1 MSDRINTLPWQPWSL
16 NDFASQPEPTA
27 AATAPPDIS
36 MLFTDEPRED
46 GEPTAG
52 DEQQILMNLQL
63 EAEKQ
68 GRQQGFVK
76 GLQEGLDKGYQ
87 TGLEEGHQQ
96 ALADAEKQLAPI
108 TAHWQTL
115 VSDFQN
121 TLDALDSVIA
131 SRLMQMAL
139 AAAKQI
145 LGQPAICDGTALLAQ
160 IQQMIQQE
168 PMFAGKP
175 QLRVNPNDLAVVEQR
190 LGSTLSLHGWR
201 LLGDSQIHPGG
212 CKVSAEE
219 GDLDA
224 SLATRWHELCR
235 LAAPGEL

>member
-1 MSDRINTLPWQPWSL
+1 MSDRINALPWQPWSL
-16 NDFASQPEPTA
+16 NDFASQPEPGT
-27 AATAPPDIS
+27 ATAPPDIS
-36 MLFTDEPRED
+36 MLFTDEP
-46 GEPTAG
+46 TADIAPIES
-52 DEQQILMNLQL
+52 DEQQTLINLQL

-68 GRQQGFVK
+68 GRQQGFAK

-115 VSDFQN
+115 VDDFQN

>member
-1 MSDRINTLPWQPWSL
+1 MSDRINSLPWQPWSL
-16 NDFASQPEPTA
+16 NDFASQSETLPA
-27 AATAPPDIS
+27 VQAPDIS
-36 MLFTDEPRED
+36 MLFTDEPSTDVPISNEV
-46 GEPTAG
+46 
-52 DEQQILMNLQL
+52 DEQQKLMNLQL

-68 GRQQGFVK
+68 GRQQGFAK

-87 TGLEEGHQQ
+87 TGLEEGRQQ
-96 ALADAEKQLAPI
+96 ALVDAQKELAPM
-108 TAHWQTL
+108 TEHWQML
-115 VSDFQN
+115 VNDFQS

-160 IQQMIQQE
+160 IQQLIQQE

-175 QLRVNPNDLAVVEQR
+175 QLRVNPQDLAVVEQR
-190 LGSTLSLHGWR
+190 LGSTLSLNGWR
-201 LLGDSQIHPGG
+201 LLGDSHIHPGG

>member
-1 MSDRINTLPWQPWSL
+1 MSDRINALPWQPWSL
-16 NDFASQPEPTA
+16 NDFASPPESA
-27 AATAPPDIS
+27 AAPVLPDIS
-36 MLFTDEPRED
+36 VLFTDEPRED
-46 GEPTAG
+46 GEPAQG

-68 GRQQGFVK
+68 GRQQGFAK

-96 ALADAEKQLAPI
+96 ALADAEKQLETI
-108 TAHWQTL
+108 TAHWQAL

-175 QLRVNPNDLAVVEQR
+175 QLRVNPEDLAVVEQR

>member
-1 MSDRINTLPWQPWSL
+1 MSDRINSLPWQPWSL
-16 NDFASQPEPTA
+16 NDFASQSEAP
-27 AATAPPDIS
+27 ATVQASDIS
-36 MLFTDEPRED
+36 MLFTDEPSTDAPISNEV
-46 GEPTAG
+46 
-52 DEQQILMNLQL
+52 DEQQKLMNLQL

-68 GRQQGFVK
+68 GRQQGFAK

-87 TGLEEGHQQ
+87 TGLEEGRQQ
-96 ALADAEKQLAPI
+96 AIADAQKELAPM
-108 TAHWQTL
+108 TEHWQML
-115 VSDFQN
+115 VNDFQS

-160 IQQMIQQE
+160 IQQLIQQE

-175 QLRVNPNDLAVVEQR
+175 QLRVNPQDLAVVEQR
-190 LGSTLSLHGWR
+190 LGSTLSLNGWR

>member
-27 AATAPPDIS
+27 AAAPPDIS

-46 GEPTAG
+46 GEPAEG

-68 GRQQGFVK
+68 GRQQGFAK

-190 LGSTLSLHGWR
+190 LGSTLSPHGTR

>member
-1 MSDRINTLPWQPWSL
+1 MSDRINSLPWQPWSL
-16 NDFASQPEPTA
+16 NDFASQSETPPA
-27 AATAPPDIS
+27 VQAPDIS
-36 MLFTDEPRED
+36 MLFTDEPSTDVPASFEV
-46 GEPTAG
+46 
-52 DEQQILMNLQL
+52 DEQQKLMNLQL

-68 GRQQGFVK
+68 GRQQGFAK

-87 TGLEEGHQQ
+87 TGLEEGRQQ
-96 ALADAEKQLAPI
+96 ALADAQKELAPM
-108 TAHWQTL
+108 TEHWQML
-115 VSDFQN
+115 VNDFQS

-160 IQQMIQQE
+160 IQQLIQQE

-175 QLRVNPNDLAVVEQR
+175 QLRVNPQDLAVVEQR
-190 LGSTLSLHGWR
+190 LGSTLSLNGWR

>member
-1 MSDRINTLPWQPWSL
+1 MSDRINSLPWQPWSL
-16 NDFASQPEPTA
+16 NDFASQSETPPA
-27 AATAPPDIS
+27 VQAPDIS
-36 MLFTDEPRED
+36 MLFTDEPSTDVPASSEV
-46 GEPTAG
+46 
-52 DEQQILMNLQL
+52 DEQQKLMNLQL

-68 GRQQGFVK
+68 GRQQGFAK

-87 TGLEEGHQQ
+87 TGLEEGRQQ
-96 ALADAEKQLAPI
+96 ALADAQKELAPM
-108 TAHWQTL
+108 TEHWQML
-115 VSDFQN
+115 VNDFQS

-160 IQQMIQQE
+160 IQQLIQQE

-175 QLRVNPNDLAVVEQR
+175 QLRVNPQDLAVVEQR
-190 LGSTLSLHGWR
+190 LGSTLSLNGWR

>member
-1 MSDRINTLPWQPWSL
+1 MSDGINALPWQPWSL
-16 NDFASQPEPTA
+16 NDFASPSETPTQIS
-27 AATAPPDIS
+27 APDLS
-36 MLFTDEPRED
+36 MLFTDEVD
-46 GEPTAG
+46 ANATPTDV
-52 DEQQILMNLQL
+52 DEHQVLVNLQL

-68 GRQQGFVK
+68 GRQQGFAK

-87 TGLEEGHQQ
+87 TGLAEGHQQ
-96 ALADAEKQLAPI
+96 ALADAQKDLAPM
-108 TAHWQTL
+108 TAHWQL
-115 VSDFQN
+115 MVEDFQN

-160 IQQMIQQE
+160 IQQMLQQE

-201 LLGDSQIHPGG
+201 LLGDSQVHAGG

>member
-1 MSDRINTLPWQPWSL
+1 MSDRINALPWQPWSL

-27 AATAPPDIS
+27 ATAPPDIS
-36 MLFTDEPRED
+36 MLFTDEQKAD
-46 GEPTAG
+46 TAPTES
-52 DEQQILMNLQL
+52 DQQQTLMNLQL

-68 GRQQGFVK
+68 GRQQGFAK

-115 VSDFQN
+115 VDDFQN

-212 CKVSAEE
+212 CKISAEE

>member
-1 MSDRINTLPWQPWSL
+1 
-16 NDFASQPEPTA
+16 
-27 AATAPPDIS
+27 
-36 MLFTDEPRED
+36 MLFTDEPSLVSEST
-46 GEPTAG
+46 EVN
-52 DEQQILMNLQL
+52 EQQMLVNLQL

-68 GRQQGFVK
+68 GRQQGFAK

-108 TAHWQTL
+108 TAHWQLL
-115 VSDFQN
+115 VNDFQS

-201 LLGDSQIHPGG
+201 LLGDGQIHPGG

>member
-1 MSDRINTLPWQPWSL
+1 MSDRINALPWQPWSL
-16 NDFASQPEPTA
+16 NDFASQSEPS
-27 AATAPPDIS
+27 AATVPPDIS
-36 MLFTDEPRED
+36 VLFTDEP
-46 GEPTAG
+46 GVQPEPTEG
-52 DEQQILMNLQL
+52 DEQQALMNLQL

-68 GRQQGFVK
+68 GRQQGFAK

-108 TAHWQTL
+108 TAHWQSL
-115 VSDFQN
+115 VDDFQH

-145 LGQPAICDGTALLAQ
+145 LGQPAICDGTALLTQ

>member
-1 MSDRINTLPWQPWSL
+1 MSDRINALPWQPWSL
-16 NDFASQPEPTA
+16 NDFASPPESA
-27 AATAPPDIS
+27 AAPVPPDIS
-36 MLFTDEPRED
+36 VLFTDEPRED
-46 GEPTAG
+46 GEPAQG

-68 GRQQGFVK
+68 GRQQGFAK

-96 ALADAEKQLAPI
+96 ALADAEKQLETI
-108 TAHWQTL
+108 TAHWQAL

-175 QLRVNPNDLAVVEQR
+175 QLRVNPDDLAVVEQR

>member
-1 MSDRINTLPWQPWSL
+1 MSDRINALPWQPWSL
-16 NDFASQPEPTA
+16 KDFASQSEVPLSESI
-27 AATAPPDIS
+27 PDIS
-36 MLFTDEPRED
+36 LLFPNEPMEA
-46 GEPTAG
+46 TAAV
-52 DEQQILMNLQL
+52 DEQQVLVNLQL

-68 GRQQGFVK
+68 GRQQGFAK

-96 ALADAEKQLAPI
+96 ALADAQQQLAPM
-108 TAHWQTL
+108 TAHWQVMVT
-115 VSDFQN
+115 DFQN
-121 TLDALDSVIA
+121 TLDTLDSVIA
-131 SRLMQMAL
+131 SRLVQIAL

-145 LGQPAICDGTALLAQ
+145 IGQPAICDGTALLAQ

-168 PMFAGKP
+168 PMFAGKT
-175 QLRVNPNDLAVVEQR
+175 QLRVNPDDLAIVEQR

-201 LLGDSQIHPGG
+201 LLGDSQIHAGG

>member
-1 MSDRINTLPWQPWSL
+1 MSDRINALPWQPWSL
-16 NDFASQPEPTA
+16 NDFASQPEPST
-27 AATAPPDIS
+27 ATAPPDIS
-36 MLFTDEPRED
+36 MLFTDEPRADIAPIES
-46 GEPTAG
+46 
-52 DEQQILMNLQL
+52 DEQQTLINLQL

-68 GRQQGFVK
+68 GRQQGFAK

-115 VSDFQN
+115 VDDFQN

>member
-1 MSDRINTLPWQPWSL
+1 MSDRIKSLPWQPWSL
-16 NDFASQPEPTA
+16 NDFASQPESSS
-27 AATAPPDIS
+27 TAPAPDLS
-36 MLFTDEPRED
+36 MLFTDEPSLVSEST
-46 GEPTAG
+46 EVN
-52 DEQQILMNLQL
+52 EQQMLVNLQL

-68 GRQQGFVK
+68 GRQQGFAK

-108 TAHWQTL
+108 TAHWQLL
-115 VSDFQN
+115 VNDFQS

-201 LLGDSQIHPGG
+201 LLGDGQIHPGG

>member
-1 MSDRINTLPWQPWSL
+1 MSDRINALPWQPWSL
-16 NDFASQPEPTA
+16 NDFASQPEPST
-27 AATAPPDIS
+27 ATAPPDIS
-36 MLFTDEPRED
+36 MLFTDEP
-46 GEPTAG
+46 TADIAPIES
-52 DEQQILMNLQL
+52 DEHQTLINLQL

-68 GRQQGFVK
+68 GRQQGFAK

-115 VSDFQN
+115 VDDFQN

>member
-68 GRQQGFVK
+68 GRQQGFAK

-201 LLGDSQIHPGG
+201 LLGDSQIHP
-212 CKVSAEE
+212 
-219 GDLDA
+219 
-224 SLATRWHELCR
+224 
-235 LAAPGEL
+235 